1 LTYSTVAVP
10 ANGSLSGS
18 APNMTYTPNN
28 NFNGTDS
35 FTFKANDGTVD
46 SNEATVSITIDAVND
61 TPVAD
66 AQSVTTDENTPVA
79 ITLTASDVDGDSLT
93 YSVVT
98 TPVSGSLSGS
108 APNLTYTPN
117 NNFNGQDSFT
127 FTVNDGTVDS
137 NEATVSITVNAVNNV
152 PVANDDTAT
161 TAEDTPVPITL
172 TASDVDGDV
181 KWSGRTTGM
190 SSRYARFLRPLQ
202 EQ

>member
-1 LTYSTVAVP
+1 VP

-137 NEATVSITVNAVNNV
+137 NEATVSITVNAVNS
-152 PVANDDTAT
+152 
-161 TAEDTPVPITL
+161 I
-172 TASDVDGDV
+172 S
-181 KWSGRTTGM
+181 
-190 SSRYARFLRPLQ
+190 
-202 EQ
+202 

>member
-1 LTYSTVAVP
+1 MSTVMDGDALTYSTVAVP

-137 NEATVSITVNAVNNV
+137 NEATVSITVNAVNCS
-152 PVANDDTAT
+152 DDY
-161 TAEDTPVPITL
+161 
-172 TASDVDGDV
+172 
-181 KWSGRTTGM
+181 K
-190 SSRYARFLRPLQ
+190 SRV
-202 EQ
+202 

>member
-1 LTYSTVAVP
+1 
-10 ANGSLSGS
+10 
-18 APNMTYTPNN
+18 
-28 NFNGTDS
+28 
-35 FTFKANDGTVD
+35 
-46 SNEATVSITIDAVND
+46 
-61 TPVAD
+61 
-66 AQSVTTDENTPVA
+66 VA

-137 NEATVSITVNAVNNV
+137 NEATVSITVNAVNAPNNQMRCSLWKV
-152 PVANDDTAT
+152 S
-161 TAEDTPVPITL
+161 I
-172 TASDVDGDV
+172 

>member
-1 LTYSTVAVP
+1 VPVANDDTATTAEDTPVPITLTASDVDGDALTYSTVAVP

-98 TPVSGSLSGS
+98 TPDL
-108 APNLTYTPN
+108 
-117 NNFNGQDSFT
+117 
-127 FTVNDGTVDS
+127 
-137 NEATVSITVNAVNNV
+137 
-152 PVANDDTAT
+152 
-161 TAEDTPVPITL
+161 
-172 TASDVDGDV
+172 
-181 KWSGRTTGM
+181 
-190 SSRYARFLRPLQ
+190 YAQ
-202 EQ
+202 